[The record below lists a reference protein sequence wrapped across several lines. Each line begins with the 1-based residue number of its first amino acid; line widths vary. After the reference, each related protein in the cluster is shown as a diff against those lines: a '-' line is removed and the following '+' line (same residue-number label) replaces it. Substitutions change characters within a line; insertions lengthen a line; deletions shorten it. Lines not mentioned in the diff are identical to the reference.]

1 MFLSWTFPFC
11 RIRQLKQLACPGK
24 NWTIDSEPV
33 IKTAAS
39 TGFNVPAHTL
49 PINAVQNRS
58 FNLHFCGPPCRAK
71 DLNGFLG
78 ASMCDFPG
86 LVNNSNL
93 SAWFI
98 EVKISLKVSMTERR
112 ELLKR
117 TNENYIKSPWWSHFW
132 YKNPNP
138 ALAIRS
144 VLILLPGRA
153 ILTQAQVK
161 FFEIR
166 RNITHGAKE
175 KPN

>member
-1 MFLSWTFPFC
+1 MFDKFKEFSEKTQDILQKLKKFCQKHKKIFDKLKFSPTLSWRLLLKNVQKRACFFIQAVRVVFLSWTFPFC

-86 LVNNSNL
+86 LVIDTNL
-93 SAWFI
+93 SA
-98 EVKISLKVSMTERR
+98 
-112 ELLKR
+112 
-117 TNENYIKSPWWSHFW
+117 
-132 YKNPNP
+132 KNTFKGPRP
-138 ALAIRS
+138 RGGS
-144 VLILLPGRA
+144 Y
-153 ILTQAQVK
+153 
-161 FFEIR
+161 
-166 RNITHGAKE
+166 
-175 KPN
+175 